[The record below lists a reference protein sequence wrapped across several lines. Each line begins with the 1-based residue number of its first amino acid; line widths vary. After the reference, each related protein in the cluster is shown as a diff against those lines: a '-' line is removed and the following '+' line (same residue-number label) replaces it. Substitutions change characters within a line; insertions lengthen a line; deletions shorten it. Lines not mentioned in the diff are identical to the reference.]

1 MPADKEFQ
9 TVYNQI
15 RLLKQRNL
23 SIPDLKLAKESL
35 LSKNYF
41 NLINGFE
48 NVLLS
53 DVNSNNKLFKNT
65 AFDDFN
71 NFYDFDLELSSVILR
86 KISEFET
93 KLKTSIAY
101 YFAQEYCCTL
111 LENSNYIDIN
121 NYKIPSKTDGPKEYV
136 NYFYKLNKPKNT
148 HKLFRNNYYFEGR
161 FTGLFNGK
169 ITYEINKTI
178 LEGEFK
184 GRFGSTSI
192 NFVNGKCTFYN
203 SNHSALI
210 NTLNINYPVPPGLSL
225 PYTVTVPSATP
236 IAIRINRPERIYG
249 LNYIDDCKT
258 KFPYVDKYNNPPF
271 WVVVK
276 TLMFNDLII
285 LMYGLRKRVFDNI
298 LRSFNIKPTEK
309 QKFLNSLE
317 VLKQLRN
324 ACAHFELITHFK
336 TNSTLKI
343 DQRLINDLNLKPD
356 RTQYSIRLYDTLNIL
371 KQFIDLNDIKTLTWQ
386 FWDKQ
391 TKNNQLNSTVLLFK
405 QMGNHNI
412 YDWI

>member
-136 NYFYKLNKPKNT
+136 NYFYKSII
-148 HKLFRNNYYFEGR
+148 YQFE
-161 FTGLFNGK
+161 
-169 ITYEINKTI
+169 E
-178 LEGEFK
+178 
-184 GRFGSTSI
+184 
-192 NFVNGKCTFYN
+192 
-203 SNHSALI
+203 
-210 NTLNINYPVPPGLSL
+210 
-225 PYTVTVPSATP
+225 
-236 IAIRINRPERIYG
+236 YG
-249 LNYIDDCKT
+249 
-258 KFPYVDKYNNPPF
+258 
-271 WVVVK
+271 
-276 TLMFNDLII
+276 
-285 LMYGLRKRVFDNI
+285 
-298 LRSFNIKPTEK
+298 
-309 QKFLNSLE
+309 
-317 VLKQLRN
+317 
-324 ACAHFELITHFK
+324 
-336 TNSTLKI
+336 
-343 DQRLINDLNLKPD
+343 
-356 RTQYSIRLYDTLNIL
+356 
-371 KQFIDLNDIKTLTWQ
+371 
-386 FWDKQ
+386 
-391 TKNNQLNSTVLLFK
+391 
-405 QMGNHNI
+405 
-412 YDWI
+412 